1 MVDPKYKFLAK
12 DIGAQIMSG
21 QLKPGDKLL
30 STSKLCDKYGVSSIV
45 VRNAMLH
52 LKALG
57 IVVGVPGVA
66 TYLTDDAVER
76 WKEAKDRLDGQ

>member
-1 MVDPKYKFLAK
+1 MVDPKWKTLAK
-12 DIGAQIMSG
+12 DIGSQIVSG
-21 QLKPGDKLL
+21 QLKPGDQLL
-30 STSKLCDKYGVSSIV
+30 STSQLCKKYSVSSIV

-57 IVVGVPGVA
+57 IVVGVPGVG

-76 WKEAKDRLDGQ
+76 WEEAKDRLNPE